1 MNIFLV
7 DDNDDFRKTLK
18 FFLEGHLNHKVVGE
32 ADDGKTFVDM
42 GYITADII
50 LMDINMP
57 NINGLV
63 ATKKSTWENQ
73 EYKIIAVSQYK
84 DNIDLQQLISV
95 GFKGFVSK
103 TNLFEDLDDA
113 INTVT
118 NGEFFFPDD
127 VQLTK

>member
-32 ADDGKTFVDM
+32 SADGLAFIES
-42 GYITADII
+42 GYIAADII

-57 NINGLV
+57 NINGLE
-63 ATKKSTWENQ
+63 ATKISTWENQ
-73 EYKIIAVSQYK
+73 QCKIIAVSQYK

-103 TNLFEDLDDA
+103 TNLFENLENA
-113 INTVT
+113 LVAVSS
-118 NGEFFFPDD
+118 GGFFFPDD
-127 VQLTK
+127 VQLSK